1 MASASTKLVSRKH
14 NFNIEEHG
22 TWQTPTYQHT
32 TIQIKVNAHMHLY
45 QQKLFFTS
53 YIRAMATPMVDHDL
67 KDHVAMLATDYDD
80 IPQTAA
86 ATSVV
91 LYRTFS
97 VL

>member
-1 MASASTKLVSRKH
+1 
-14 NFNIEEHG
+14 
-22 TWQTPTYQHT
+22 
-32 TIQIKVNAHMHLY
+32 
-45 QQKLFFTS
+45 
-53 YIRAMATPMVDHDL
+53 MATPMVDHDL